1 MEVARVPAEGV
12 KQASRILGGG
22 NEVDVQTCA
31 KKTQEANLEGDVEH
45 T

>member
-22 NEVDVQTCA
+22 QRSRRTDLCKENA
-31 KKTQEANLEGDVEH
+31 GG
-45 T
+45 